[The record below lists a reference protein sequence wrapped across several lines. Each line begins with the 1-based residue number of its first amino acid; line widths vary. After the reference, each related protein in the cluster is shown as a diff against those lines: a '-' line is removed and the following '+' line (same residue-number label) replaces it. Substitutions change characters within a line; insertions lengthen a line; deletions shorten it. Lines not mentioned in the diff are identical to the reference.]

1 MKRQRMGPE
10 TGSTRMYVRSVAITT
25 FRFVLLAVASAATLP
40 AQDSTRTQPIDS
52 LAERLRRAEEAIAAL
67 REQMAAEAAS
77 RVQAASR
84 VRVDLF
90 GRVLMNAFSNSA
102 RVNNA
107 DVPQFALPTGG
118 EQEAGGGTI
127 RQTSF
132 GLSVFVERVLGG
144 RFEGELHTDFYG
156 GQQPSTGGRRFPLL
170 RIRTAHG
177 TVRWQRGELLA
188 GQFDPLVGG
197 LNPVSVQSFGTPEFT
212 AAGNLWLWLPQL
224 RGTWEIWA
232 PAGLALQGA
241 VLAPTSGD
249 AMLPFDTAPDSAELS
264 GRPYLQ
270 GRLRVR
276 WGGGGGDGAPGGG
289 RAGEIGVGVHRG
301 WLRRS
306 DGALV
311 TSEMVGA
318 DALIPLGRFVVLR
331 GEVYA
336 GRALRGL
343 GGGGVGQGV
352 TATGEPV
359 KDRGGWGQVELHPDT
374 RWSLGAGCGVG
385 DPRADSPLPAGRL
398 KNRTCE
404 THVTLRPDGPVVVSL
419 GWRQQVT
426 TYATGDMRNRH
437 LNAGIGFEF

>member
-1 MKRQRMGPE
+1 M
-10 TGSTRMYVRSVAITT
+10 TGERTGHMRMYVRSVVITT
-25 FRFVLLAVASAATLP
+25 WRASLLLMAGATLLS
-40 AQDSTRTQPIDS
+40 AQDSTRATSADS

-77 RVQAASR
+77 GVKAASR
-84 VRVDLF
+84 VRLDLF

-107 DVPQFALPTGG
+107 DVPQFALPSGG
-118 EQEAGGGTI
+118 DETAGGGTI

-144 RFEGELHTDFYG
+144 RFEGELHTDFFG
-156 GQQPSTGGRRFPLL
+156 GQQPGSGGRRFPLL

-177 TVRWQRGELLA
+177 TVRWQRAELLA

-197 LNPVSVQSFGTPEFT
+197 LNPVSVSSFGTPEFT
-212 AAGNLWLWLPQL
+212 AAGNLWLWLPQV
-224 RGTWEIWA
+224 RGTWVLWA
-232 PAGLALQGA
+232 PAGLAVQGA
-241 VLAPTSGD
+241 VLAPSSGE
-249 AMLPFDTAPDSAELS
+249 AMPAFDTAPDSAERS

-270 GRLRVR
+270 GRVRVQ
-276 WGGGGGDGAPGGG
+276 WGGEDGGT
-289 RAGEIGVGVHRG
+289 AGEIGVGVHRG

-306 DGALV
+306 DGSLV

-318 DALIPLGRFVVLR
+318 DALIPLGDHVELR
-331 GEVYA
+331 GEVYS

-343 GGGGVGQGV
+343 GGGGIGQGV
-352 TATGEPV
+352 TASGEAV
-359 KDRGGWGQVELHPDT
+359 EDRGGWGQVEVRPDT

-398 KNRTCE
+398 KNRACE
-404 THVTLRPDGPVVVSL
+404 THVTVRPDGPVVVSL

-426 TYATGDMRNRH
+426 TYATGDVRNRH
-437 LNAGIGFEF
+437 LNLAVGFEF

>member
-1 MKRQRMGPE
+1 ML
-10 TGSTRMYVRSVAITT
+10 
-25 FRFVLLAVASAATLP
+25 VLAGVSTLP
-40 AQDSTRTQPIDS
+40 AQDSTRAASIDS

-107 DVPQFALPTGG
+107 DVPQFALPPLPAGG
-118 EQEAGGGTI
+118 GQAAGGGTI

-177 TVRWQRGELLA
+177 TLRWARGELLA
-188 GQFDPLVGG
+188 GQFDPLVAGV
-197 LNPVSVQSFGTPEFT
+197 NPVSVQSFGTPEFT
-212 AAGNLWLWLPQL
+212 AAGNLWLWLPQV
-224 RGTWEIWA
+224 RGTWVIWA
-232 PAGLALQGA
+232 PVGLALQGA

-276 WGGGGGDGAPGGG
+276 WGDGGDDG

-306 DGALV
+306 DGSRLA
-311 TSEMVGA
+311 SEMVGA
-318 DALIPLGRFVVLR
+318 DARIPLGDYLELR
-331 GEVYA
+331 GELYA

-352 TATGEPV
+352 TATGEAV
-359 KDRGGWGQVELHPDT
+359 KDRGGWGQVELRPDT
-374 RWSLGAGCGVG
+374 RWSLGAGCGAG

-398 KNRTCE
+398 RNRACE

-426 TYATGDMRNRH
+426 TYAAGDVRNRH
-437 LNAGIGFEF
+437 LNLGIGFEF